1 MDLDDYLPPTSAAKR
16 SVHDRDAIFP
26 MVTRA
31 RAWEPTPPPLARVE
45 PIVTRSS
52 AKKAKQLDSRR
63 KDEEMLDEDMMQTP
77 TAKAP
82 NPKFSSV
89 AVEPNAKKTPK
100 LREDGTTYR
109 WTEEEHSRFLE
120 ALALHGLD
128 LTKIAQHVKTRN
140 STQCKTHAQKYFD
153 KPENAAAKEEAL
165 VKKRMKSKVA
175 DKPEIMH
182 PSRSKLKLRRDLSE
196 NKEKARHEAN
206 KKKAQEAMK
215 GHAALNAAAKKKPPT
230 TSPSNLS
237 SLQLAMWNYHPDNKK
252 RAAEADSSQR
262 KSRHMPGRGG
272 ERWGWGQK

>member
-52 AKKAKQLDSRR
+52 AKKAKHLDSRR

-100 LREDGTTYR
+100 VREDGTTYR

-120 ALALHGLD
+120 ALALHGFD
-128 LTKIAQHVKTRN
+128 LTKIAQHIETRDSN
-140 STQCKTHAQKYFD
+140 QCKSHAQKYFD
-153 KPENAAAKEEAL
+153 KPENAAAIGLPRVFVQFRKMRYL
-165 VKKRMKSKVA
+165 F
-175 DKPEIMH
+175 
-182 PSRSKLKLRRDLSE
+182 
-196 NKEKARHEAN
+196 
-206 KKKAQEAMK
+206 
-215 GHAALNAAAKKKPPT
+215 G
-230 TSPSNLS
+230 S
-237 SLQLAMWNYHPDNKK
+237 SFSA
-252 RAAEADSSQR
+252 
-262 KSRHMPGRGG
+262 
-272 ERWGWGQK
+272 